1 MNGKGKFLIP
11 GLIDSHVH
19 LASIPGAADPSSIK
33 PEIAQAYYEQLPRSY
48 LYYGYTTLVDLV
60 VVNRKVLEDFRSAP
74 LHPDLLDC
82 GEPLPFANGYPMN
95 FAPPAVRFEPFPN
108 FVYDTKHPEAIPS
121 KYKPEDHT
129 PEADVARV
137 SKSGAVC
144 VKTFIEHGFAADKN
158 LPVPDAEILARI
170 RKASTQAN
178 LLMMV
183 HANSFESQTSAVDA
197 GCDIIVHGMWNWGSL
212 EESPELPPEV
222 KALLDRIVEKQIGYQ
237 PTIQVIGG
245 ANAYFDPGYLKN
257 PAILKVIP
265 ASMLEWFKTPEGQW
279 FKKELAAPGIS
290 DAKMFEAIENGPV
303 RRVQQVTAYL
313 ASQDA
318 NLLFGTDTPSGPTY
332 GNLPGWNGYLEMQQ
346 LAKAGESLAQIFKS
360 ATISN
365 AREFKIDSQVGTI
378 EAGKVANLVLLEKS
392 PLESDRGVRR
402 CSHRLDPREASSRAD
417 LAANRAES
425 SVTNPIGR
433 LAVAGGVIRFRI
445 AFMMSTIACVLV
457 GQPPVDPGFER
468 GELASQFL
476 VVARTS
482 RSRTNALMISMLVAM
497 ARELLNT
504 DESIETPCSVK
515 AYGAYLRPPRPMFEI
530 TICDLKDSPL
540 LGVEPEHEIPR
551 EPLDV
556 ALYCLNECPCRRR
569 HIAALD
575 W

>member
-1 MNGKGKFLIP
+1 MRRRGMERIARIAVTLALLVLPVIAAGAETPMRTWIAGVSIVSPESLDRIETGNVLIEGGRIALVDRGGKVAKPDGATEVNGKGKFLIP

-33 PEIAQAYYEQLPRSY
+33 PEITQAYYEQLPRSY

-82 GEPLPFANGYPMN
+82 GEPLPLANGYPMN
-95 FAPPAVRFEPFPN
+95 FAPPGERFEPFPN

-183 HANSFESQTSAVDA
+183 HANSFDSQTSAVNA
-197 GCDIIVHGMWNWGSL
+197 GSDIIVHGMWTWDSF
-212 EESPELPPEV
+212 ETSQEVPPEI
-222 KALLDRIVEKQIGYQ
+222 KALLDRIVEKKIGYQ

-245 ANAYFDPGYLKN
+245 ANAYFDPEYLKN

-265 ASMLEWFKTPEGQW
+265 ESMLEWFKTPEGQW
-279 FKKELAAPGIS
+279 FKKELAGPGAS
-290 DAKMFEAIENGPV
+290 DAKMFEAIERGPTHRV
-303 RRVQQVTAYL
+303 RQVTAYL
-313 ASQDA
+313 ASKNA

-332 GNLPGWNGYLEMQQ
+332 GNLPGLNGYLEMQQ
-346 LAKAGESLAQIFKS
+346 LAKAGESLAQLFKS

-392 PLESDRGVRR
+392 PLESVEAYDGIVTVWIRGK
-402 CSHRLDPREASSRAD
+402 ASSRAD
-417 LAANRAES
+417 LAANRA
-425 SVTNPIGR
+425 G
-433 LAVAGGVIRFRI
+433 
-445 AFMMSTIACVLV
+445 
-457 GQPPVDPGFER
+457 
-468 GELASQFL
+468 
-476 VVARTS
+476 
-482 RSRTNALMISMLVAM
+482 
-497 ARELLNT
+497 
-504 DESIETPCSVK
+504 
-515 AYGAYLRPPRPMFEI
+515 PR
-530 TICDLKDSPL
+530 
-540 LGVEPEHEIPR
+540 
-551 EPLDV
+551 
-556 ALYCLNECPCRRR
+556 
-569 HIAALD
+569 
-575 W
+575 